1 MIFGGQ
7 FSLWTAA
14 AALLFSAVLL
24 VWLILLELRLR
35 KLFRGQK
42 AENLQN
48 VLAEIQDSLKYFS
61 EKEKEIDAFLE
72 QVERRLGRS
81 AQHLGVVRFNPY
93 EGVGGD
99 QSFSIAVLDEKKN
112 GFVVSALYGR
122 EHSRVY
128 AKPVER
134 GESSY
139 QLSKEEKDAIEKA
152 LSRYA

>member
-1 MIFGGQ
+1 M
-7 FSLWTAA
+7 WTAA